1 MARVMAHE
9 GNTPDHC
16 SSLPSDSVLNHGV
29 EQMQGSVMTWF
40 PARSFPRISEIPSTG
55 KEVIAPTIIGPDTNS
70 VCELTMCRG
79 ILITS
84 DFTP

>member
-1 MARVMAHE
+1 
-9 GNTPDHC
+9 
-16 SSLPSDSVLNHGV
+16 
-29 EQMQGSVMTWF
+29 MTWF